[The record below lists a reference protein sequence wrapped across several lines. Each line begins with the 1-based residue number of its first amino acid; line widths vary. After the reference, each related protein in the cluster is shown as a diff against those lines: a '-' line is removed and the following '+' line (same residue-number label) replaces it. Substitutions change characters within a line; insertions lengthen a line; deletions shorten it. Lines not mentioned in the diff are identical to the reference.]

1 MMNTWRWGGCMPT
14 ALNQTGAV
22 LVVAL
27 MMLVILSIMGGFALT
42 ISSIERRVTNNSEVF
57 QHNFYAAEAV
67 TLEAATTIFEEND
80 DDLNPPSGAPPAY
93 NWLKLDDPAIDLTQ
107 SSQWP
112 SALIAPEETTLTEG
126 LSPFADITPPGYAS
140 DTTSAG
146 DRIWYAAIDNGTC
159 GAWTG
164 SGGSLTGGPGAPQE
178 RCYDVYGMY
187 DVKRGAGKTYNGR
200 MMMTIGYKKVLYN

>member
-1 MMNTWRWGGCMPT
+1 MMNTWRWCGCMRT
-14 ALNQTGAV
+14 AANQTGAV

-27 MMLVILSIMGGFALT
+27 MMLVILSIMGGYALT
-42 ISSIERRVTNNSEVF
+42 ISSIEQRVTRNSEVF

-67 TLEAATTIFEEND
+67 TLEAATTIFEED
-80 DDLNPPSGAPPAY
+80 DADLDVPSYG
-93 NWLKLDDPAIDLTQ
+93 WLKIDDPAIDLTQ

-112 SALIAPEETTLTEG
+112 SALIAPADTSLTEA
-126 LSPFADITPPGYAS
+126 LSAFADITPPGYAPDS
-140 DTTSAG
+140 TSAG

-187 DVKRGAGKTYNGR
+187 DIKRGGGKTYTGR